1 MIFTFNTNN
10 LKLAK
15 NLMDELRA
23 YLTECEG
30 LAAFR
35 LEETMTEGKPV
46 TRLYLDKDLGRG
58 RAFSVVLDYDCK
70 GRPLQDFRCQYQ
82 VSVNTTADLGKAI
95 DDLEN
100 TGLGRIFHEKTS
112 SGYKVFQ
119 EVVLRPE
126 KGDTVH
132 GTAVYYWGLYNIMYK
147 HYPYAKA

>member
-15 NLMDELRA
+15 NLLDELRA
-23 YLTECEG
+23 YLAECEG
-30 LAAFR
+30 LTSFR
-35 LEETMTEGKPV
+35 LEETVVEGKSV

-58 RAFSVVLDYDCK
+58 RAFGIVVDYDRK

-82 VSVNTTADLGKAI
+82 VSVDSTADLGKAI

-126 KGDTVH
+126 KGDSVR

-147 HYPYAKA
+147 HFPYVKA